1 MSAGTGL
8 DVTVEALTERNWPA
22 LQELLGPQGGAS
34 GCWCMW
40 FRRTATEFK
49 RNKGDANREALGELV
64 ASGEPVGLL
73 AMDATGRALGW
84 VAVAPRLAHIRLDR
98 SAVAAPPDPREDL
111 SDVWSVTCFF
121 VHRTARGTGITSSL
135 LDAAVTYAA
144 EHGARCIEGYPT
156 TVSSGTPAPGL
167 EGERKQV
174 STLYHGTLTM
184 FLEAGF
190 ELIGRRGIKRALV
203 RRHLR

>member
-8 DVTVEALTERNWPA
+8 DVTVVALTEQTWPA
-22 LQELLGPQGGAS
+22 LQELLGPEGGAS

-40 FRRTATEFK
+40 FRRTANDFK
-49 RNKGDANREALGELV
+49 RNKGEPNREALGALV
-64 ASGEPVGLL
+64 GSGEPVGLL
-73 AMDATGRALGW
+73 ALDAGGKAVGW
-84 VAVAPRLAHIRLDR
+84 AAVAPRLAHIRLDR

-121 VHRTARGTGITSSL
+121 VDSKARGSGITRSL

-156 TVSSGTPAPGL
+156 DT

-174 STLYHGTLTM
+174 STLYHGTLAM
-184 FLEAGF
+184 FLDAGF
-190 ELIGRRGIKRALV
+190 GLIGRRGIKRALV
-203 RRHLR
+203 RRELR

>member
-8 DVTVEALTERNWPA
+8 DVTVVALTEQNWPA

-49 RNKGDANREALGELV
+49 RNKGDANRAALGELV
-64 ASGEPVGLL
+64 ESGEPVGLL
-73 AMDATGRALGW
+73 AMDAAGRALGW

-121 VHRTARGTGITSSL
+121 VHRTARGAGITSAL
-135 LDAAVTYAA
+135 LDAAVAYAA
-144 EHGARCIEGYPT
+144 EHGARCVEGYPT
-156 TVSSGTPAPGL
+156 DTQ
-167 EGERKQV
+167 GERKQV
-174 STLYHGTLTM
+174 STLYHGTLAM
-184 FLEAGF
+184 FLDAGF
-190 ELIGRRGIKRALV
+190 ELIGRRGINRALV
-203 RRHLR
+203 RRQLR

>member
-1 MSAGTGL
+1 MSAGTG
-8 DVTVEALTERNWPA
+8 VEATVVALTEQTWPA

-40 FRRTATEFK
+40 FRRSANDFK
-49 RNKGDANREALGELV
+49 RNKGESNRQALGELV
-64 ASGEPVGLL
+64 DSGEPVGLL
-73 AMDATGRALGW
+73 ALDAGGKAVGW
-84 VAVAPRLAHIRLDR
+84 VAVAPRLAYARLDR

-121 VHRTARGTGITSSL
+121 VHATARGAGITRSL

-144 EHGARCIEGYPT
+144 EHGARCVEGYPT
-156 TVSSGTPAPGL
+156 DT

-184 FLEAGF
+184 FRDAGF

-203 RRHLR
+203 RRDLR

>member
-1 MSAGTGL
+1 MSAGTGV
-8 DVTVEALTERNWPA
+8 DATVVALTEQTWPA

-40 FRRTATEFK
+40 FRRTANDFK
-49 RNKGDANREALGELV
+49 RNKGEPNRQALGELV
-64 ASGEPVGLL
+64 GSGEPVGLL
-73 AMDATGRALGW
+73 ALDAGGKAVGW
-84 VAVAPRLAHIRLDR
+84 AAVAPRLAHIRLDR

-121 VHRTARGTGITSSL
+121 VHRTARGTGITRSL

-156 TVSSGTPAPGL
+156 TVSRGTPAPGL
-167 EGERKQV
+167 EGEHKQV

-184 FLEAGF
+184 FLDAGF

-203 RRHLR
+203 RRDLR

>member
-22 LQELLGPQGGAS
+22 LQELLGPQGGAG

-49 RNKGDANREALGELV
+49 RNKGEPNREALRELV
-64 ASGEPVGLL
+64 GSGEPVGLL

-84 VAVAPRLAHIRLDR
+84 VAVAPRLAHVRLDR

-111 SDVWSVTCFF
+111 SGVWSVTCFF
-121 VHRTARGTGITSSL
+121 VHRTARGAGITRPL
-135 LDAAVTYAA
+135 LEAAVTYAA
-144 EHGARCIEGYPT
+144 EHGAHCVEGYPT
-156 TVSSGTPAPGL
+156 DTA
-167 EGERKQV
+167 GEHNQV

-184 FLEAGF
+184 FEDAGF

-203 RRHLR
+203 RKDLR

>member
-8 DVTVEALTERNWPA
+8 DVTVEALTERTWPA

-49 RNKGDANREALGELV
+49 RNKGEPNREALGELV
-64 ASGEPVGLL
+64 TSGEPVGLL
-73 AMDATGRALGW
+73 AMDADGRALGW

-156 TVSSGTPAPGL
+156 DT

>member
-1 MSAGTGL
+1 MSAGTGV
-8 DVTVEALTERNWPA
+8 DATVVALNEQTWPA
-22 LQELLGPQGGAS
+22 LQELLGPQGGAG

-40 FRRTATEFK
+40 FRRTANDFK
-49 RNKGDANREALGELV
+49 RNKGEANRQALGALV
-64 ASGEPVGLL
+64 GSGEPVGLL
-73 AMDATGRALGW
+73 ALDAGGKAVGW
-84 VAVAPRLAHIRLDR
+84 AAVAPRLAHIRLDR

-121 VHRTARGTGITSSL
+121 VHREARGAGITRSL

-144 EHGARCIEGYPT
+144 EHGARCVEGYPT
-156 TVSSGTPAPGL
+156 DT

-184 FLEAGF
+184 FLDAGF

-203 RRHLR
+203 RRDLR